1 MDFKLI
7 TDFIPT
13 GDQPF
18 AIKSLIDGIKNNDN
32 HQTLLGVTGSG
43 KTFTVANVIREIK
56 KPTLVLAHNKTL
68 AAQLYSEFKSF
79 FPENLVEYFVS
90 YYDYYQPEA
99 YISTTGVYI
108 EKDLSI
114 NEEIEKL
121 RLSATS
127 ALLSGRKDIIIVASV
142 SCIYGMGN
150 PQEFKNNTIQ
160 ISDNS
165 NISRTNLLN
174 RLVQSLYSRSISDE
188 FKQGKFRIVG
198 DTIDIFPAHTDFAY
212 KIHFF
217 GDEIEE
223 IEKFDPLN
231 NTIFSKE
238 KSIIIYPANIFV
250 SSPDKIHDV
259 IKLIQDDLLKQ
270 YDYFNEIGSTLEASR
285 IKERTEFDMEM
296 IKELGYCS
304 GIENYSRYFDGR
316 KPGTRPFCLLD
327 YFPDD
332 YLTIIDESHVT
343 IPQVRAMYGGDR
355 SRKENLVEYGFRL
368 PAAMDNRPL
377 KFEEFE
383 LLQNN
388 VIYVSATPADY
399 ELEMSEGIIT
409 EQIIRPTGLL
419 DPIIEIKPTK
429 HQVDDLIDEI
439 QKRVHIKE
447 KILVTTLTKKMA
459 EELTSF
465 LTKIEIRSKYIH
477 SDVDTIE
484 RVEIMQGLREDKFDV
499 LIGVNLLREGLDL
512 PEVSLVA
519 ILDADKEGF
528 LRSHRSLTQTIGR
541 AARHINGI
549 AILYADKI
557 TKSIKKTID
566 ETNYRRSK
574 QIEYNEKNGI
584 TPKPI
589 VKSIE
594 NPLTKRLLKNNNE
607 EISETIIDFEIP
619 KKSKEFDKKIRDL
632 RREMEKSAKELNFKS
647 AALYRDQIKKLKELK
662 SASL

>member
-1 MDFKLI
+1 MDFNLI
-7 TDFIPT
+7 TDFTPT
-13 GDQPF
+13 GDQPS
-18 AIKSLIDGIKNNDN
+18 AIKSLIDGIKNNDK

-43 KTFTVANVIREIK
+43 KTFTVANVIQEIK

-99 YISTTGVYI
+99 YIPTTGVYI

-647 AALYRDQIKKLKELK
+647 AALYRDQIKK
-662 SASL
+662 

>member
-1 MDFKLI
+1 MDFNLI

-13 GDQPF
+13 GDQPS
-18 AIKSLIDGIKNNDN
+18 AIKSLIDGIKNNDK

-43 KTFTVANVIREIK
+43 KTFTVANVIQEIK

-99 YISTTGVYI
+99 YIPTTGVYI

-383 LLQNN
+383 FLQNN

-419 DPIIEIKPTK
+419 DPVIEIKPTK
-429 HQVDDLIDEI
+429 HQIDDLIDEI

-574 QIEYNEKNGI
+574 QIEFNEKNGI

-632 RREMEKSAKELNFKS
+632 RREMEKSAKELNFRS

>member
-1 MDFKLI
+1 MDFNLI

-13 GDQPF
+13 GDQPS
-18 AIKSLIDGIKNNDN
+18 AIKSLIEGIKNNDK

-43 KTFTVANVIREIK
+43 KTFTVANVIQEIK

-99 YISTTGVYI
+99 YIPTTGVYI

-238 KSIIIYPANIFV
+238 KSILIYPANIFV

-383 LLQNN
+383 FLQNN

-399 ELEMSEGIIT
+399 ELEMSEGIIS

-419 DPIIEIKPTK
+419 DPVIEIKPTK
-429 HQVDDLIDEI
+429 HQIDDLIDEI

-574 QIEYNEKNGI
+574 QIEFNEKNGI

-594 NPLTKRLLKNNNE
+594 NPLTKRLLKNNTE
-607 EISETIIDFEIP
+607 KISETIIDFEIP
-619 KKSKEFDKKIRDL
+619 KKPKDFDKKIRDL

-647 AALYRDQIKKLKELK
+647 AALYRDQIKKLKDLK

>member
-13 GDQPF
+13 GDQPS
-18 AIKSLIDGIKNNDN
+18 AIKSLIDGIKNNDK

-43 KTFTVANVIREIK
+43 KTFTVANVIQEIK

-99 YISTTGVYI
+99 YIPTTGVYI

-409 EQIIRPTGLL
+409 EQIIRPTGLI